1 VLILWR
7 SSGQTMTVGEGV
19 EIQVLDTR
27 HNRVKLGI
35 VAPDSVSIVRG
46 EARITRE
53 ENRAAALSAGR
64 GVIETL
70 LRRLPQDA
78 THPKREAPDTR
89 RQEVDSLNSRASQ
102 IKPKNL
108 RTFVAPPDME
118 Q

>member
-1 VLILWR
+1 MLILWR
-7 SSGQTMTVGEGV
+7 CSGQALIVGENV

-53 ENRAAALSAGR
+53 ENRVAALSAGHD
-64 GVIETL
+64 VIETL
-70 LRRLPQDA
+70 LRRLPHEVSPKHKAQDI
-78 THPKREAPDTR
+78 R
-89 RQEVDSLNSRASQ
+89 RQKVDSLNSPASE
-102 IKPKNL
+102 IKTKNL

>member
-7 SSGQTMTVGEGV
+7 SSGQTLFVGEGV

-27 HNRVKLGI
+27 HSRVKLGI

-53 ENRAAALSAGR
+53 ENRAAALSAGHD
-64 GVIETL
+64 VIETL

-78 THPKREAPDTR
+78 TRPERGDRDTR
-89 RQEVDSLNSRASQ
+89 RQEVDSLKLAGLANKDK
-102 IKPKNL
+102 KP
-108 RTFVAPPDME
+108 
-118 Q
+118 

>member
-53 ENRAAALSAGR
+53 ENRAAALSAGH

-70 LRRLPQDA
+70 LRRLPQDV
-78 THPKREAPDTR
+78 THPKREARDTR
-89 RQEVDSLNSRASQ
+89 RQEVDSLNSRASEN
-102 IKPKNL
+102 KDKK
-108 RTFVAPPDME
+108 T
-118 Q
+118 

>member
-7 SSGQTMTVGEGV
+7 ASGQMLIVGDGV

-53 ENRAAALSAGR
+53 ENRAAALGAGHD
-64 GVIETL
+64 VIEKL
-70 LRRLPQDA
+70 LRHLPQDVMS
-78 THPKREAPDTR
+78 PSRKDRDVR
-89 RQEVDSLNSRASQ
+89 RQEVDSLTLAGLASKGK
-102 IKPKNL
+102 KP
-108 RTFVAPPDME
+108 
-118 Q
+118 

>member
-7 SSGQTMTVGEGV
+7 CSGQTLTVGEGV

-27 HNRVKLGI
+27 QNRVKLGI

-53 ENRAAALSAGR
+53 ENVAAALSAGHD
-64 GVIETL
+64 VIETL

-78 THPKREAPDTR
+78 IRPPRQTREPR
-89 RQEVDSLNSRASQ
+89 RQEVDSVKLAGLPNTDK
-102 IKPKNL
+102 KP
-108 RTFVAPPDME
+108 
-118 Q
+118 

>member
-7 SSGQTMTVGEGV
+7 NSGQTLVVGENV

-35 VAPDSVSIVRG
+35 VAPASVSIVRG

-64 GVIETL
+64 DVIETL
-70 LRRLPQDA
+70 LRRLPQGVMRPKQEACD
-78 THPKREAPDTR
+78 TH
-89 RQEVDSLNSRASQ
+89 RQEVDSLNPHAAE
-102 IKPKNL
+102 IETKNL
-108 RTFVAPPDME
+108 RTLVAPPDMK

>member
-7 SSGQTMTVGEGV
+7 CSGQTLIVGEGV

-53 ENRAAALSAGR
+53 QNVAAALSAGHD
-64 GVIETL
+64 VIETL
-70 LRRLPQDA
+70 LRRLPQDM
-78 THPKREAPDTR
+78 THPKRQAQDIR
-89 RQEVDSLNSRASQ
+89 RQEVDSLKLAGLGNKDK
-102 IKPKNL
+102 KP
-108 RTFVAPPDME
+108 
-118 Q
+118 